1 MVWIY
6 VQLQQVGHQMIRI
19 TTLSA
24 ADSATILPT
33 PEDHSVRIWVT
44 GRTDLLKLQAL
55 IHRALNT
62 APEFGA
68 DWFKLA
74 ADLEKFIAEQGI
86 K

>member
-1 MVWIY
+1 
-6 VQLQQVGHQMIRI
+6 MINLTRI
-19 TTLSA
+19 A
-24 ADSATILPT
+24 ANDPLA

-44 GRTDLLKLQAL
+44 GRTDLLKLQTL

-68 DWFKLA
+68 EWFTLAEKL
-74 ADLEKFIAEQGI
+74 DKFVAENRL

>member
-1 MVWIY
+1 MSI
-6 VQLQQVGHQMIRI
+6 HFIK
-19 TTLSA
+19 LSGTDEFA
-24 ADSATILPT
+24 

-68 DWFKLA
+68 EWFKLA
-74 ADLEKFIAEQGI
+74 DDLEKFIAEQGI